1 MNKLTGQGLAD
12 FAISKLGTPY
22 VYGAKGANGK
32 FTQSQLSSLS
42 KAYPSMFTNTYITK
56 AKRLIGK
63 ICCDCSGL
71 ISWYTGKELGSYQ
84 LYSTASKRGL
94 ISGIDKAPIGAVLW
108 HPGHVGIYIGNGYCM
123 EEKGIDYGCVKS
135 KLSNTTFTHWLLFN
149 YIDYDD
155 IADTNVKTTH
165 KESNPYTK
173 PTSSVHIGDN
183 GENVKWV
190 QYELAEAGFS
200 LKIDGDFG
208 PKTLAAAKD
217 FQQSCKIDVDGIV
230 GPKTISKLIN
240 N

>member
-84 LYSTASKRGL
+84 LYSSISEGVSGLLKLRRKRR
-94 ISGIDKAPIGAVLW
+94 KPAAVLLE
-108 HPGHVGIYIGNGYCM
+108 Y
-123 EEKGIDYGCVKS
+123 
-135 KLSNTTFTHWLLFN
+135 FF
-149 YIDYDD
+149 
-155 IADTNVKTTH
+155 
-165 KESNPYTK
+165 
-173 PTSSVHIGDN
+173 
-183 GENVKWV
+183 
-190 QYELAEAGFS
+190 
-200 LKIDGDFG
+200 
-208 PKTLAAAKD
+208 
-217 FQQSCKIDVDGIV
+217 
-230 GPKTISKLIN
+230 
-240 N
+240 